1 MKISQ
6 PVAKLLNKG
15 VRMPNPFSVEIGE
28 EVDTE
33 RISAKG
39 VAFFGGT
46 RITGENSFIDNTQK
60 LNSAQGAGI
69 QSAKTV
75 INAGAGVLIS
85 GNVGPKAF
93 AALESAKIE
102 IYTGAKGSV
111 GDAIEEYR
119 AGRLTRTNAAN
130 VESHW

>member
-1 MKISQ
+1 MKLAISAETDQ
-6 PVAKLLNKG
+6 LSGPVDSRFGRARGFL
-15 VRMPNPFSVEIGE
+15 IH
-28 EVDTE
+28 DTE
-33 RISAKG
+33 
-39 VAFFGGT
+39 
-46 RITGENSFIDNTQK
+46 TGENSFIDNTQN